1 MKQNFKINEN
11 KINDVLNELNE
22 DRQILFNEIR
32 SSVKY
37 DKLKEEKIKNIE
49 AVQRSLLNFKKT
61 LSKEKENQDI

>member
-11 KINDVLNELNE
+11 KINDILNELNE

-32 SSVKY
+32 TSVKY
-37 DKLKEEKIKNIE
+37 DKLREEKIKNIE
-49 AVQRSLLNFKKT
+49 SVQRALLNFKKT